1 MYITTFYSFKGG
13 VGRSMALVNAGIEL
27 ARRGRR
33 VLLVDFD
40 LEAPGLDAFKALT
53 PKEPSLGVVDF
64 VDSYLSSGTSDDV
77 VKYVSEC
84 HFEHTGKGEIWLMP
98 AGGKKSDY
106 VCVFQNIDW
115 GNLYMNQDGYLLIED
130 LKQQWM
136 DEINPDYVFIDS
148 RTGHTDVGGICT
160 RQLPDAV
167 AIFYFPNEQNLRG
180 VSRVVRDIR
189 SERDGPRKKNIQLH
203 FIMSN
208 IPDIDDEH
216 QTLERMIEAFKT
228 ELDLKQEPMMVHRYD
243 SLSLLDQA
251 VFTQNRPKSRL
262 AREYREIVEQIVSK
276 NFCDRD

>member
-27 ARRGRR
+27 ARSGRR

-53 PKEPSLGVVDF
+53 PKEPSLGIVDF
-64 VDSYLSSGTSDDV
+64 VDSYLSRGTSDDV
-77 VKYVSEC
+77 VKYLSEC
-84 HFEHTGKGEIWLMP
+84 HFDHIGNGEIWLMP
-98 AGGKKSDY
+98 AGSKMSDY
-106 VCVFQNIDW
+106 ACMFQNIDW
-115 GNLYMNQDGYLLIED
+115 ADLYANQDGYLLIED

-136 DEINPDYVFIDS
+136 DEIKPDYVFIDS

-189 SERDGPRKKNIQLH
+189 SERDGPRKKHIQLH

-228 ELDLKQEPMMVHRYD
+228 ELDLKQDPMMVHRYD
-243 SLSLLDQA
+243 SLSLLNQA
-251 VFTQNRPKSRL
+251 VFTQSRPKSRL
-262 AREYREIVEQIVSK
+262 AREYREIVDQIVSK
-276 NFCDRD
+276 NLGDRD